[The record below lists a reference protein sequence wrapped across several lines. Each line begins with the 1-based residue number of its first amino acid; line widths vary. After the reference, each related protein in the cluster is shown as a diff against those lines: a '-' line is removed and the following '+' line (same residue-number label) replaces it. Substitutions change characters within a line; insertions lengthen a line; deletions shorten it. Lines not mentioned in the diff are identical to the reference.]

1 MKINKPGKII
11 DINYLEALPVSDL
24 EIQASGVEGIEI
36 LNRKS
41 SLTKLSFIDCDDTDF
56 TKLINLPSLTDLSLS
71 GNFPSINFIKK
82 FQNIEKLK
90 LQCGCE
96 SLSGIEELEKLSLL
110 EISGWS
116 DTNGHVYRNHP
127 LNSFKHLDRLK
138 LKELRFHQFSFSNEL
153 TLSLLEVIERGTI
166 KKISIDKCY
175 NLYNE
180 NNKNAYEFDISQSL
194 VTKFKNLNNVVD
206 VFHHEN
212 DYFGDSLEITCK

>member
-11 DINYLEALPVSDL
+11 DINYLEALPVLDL

-41 SLTKLSFIDCDDTDF
+41 SLTKLSLIDCDDTDF
-56 TKLINLPSLTDLSLS
+56 TKLINLPSITDLSLS
-71 GNFPSINFIKK
+71 GNFSCINFIKN

-96 SLSGIEELEKLSLL
+96 SLSGIEELEKLSFL
-110 EISGWS
+110 EMSGWRNS
-116 DTNGHVYRNHP
+116 NGHVYLNHP
-127 LNSFKHLDRLK
+127 LNSFKHLDNLK
-138 LKELRFHQFSFSNEL
+138 LKELYFNQFSFSKEL
-153 TLSLLEVIERGTI
+153 ILSLLEVIECGTI

-194 VTKFKNLNNVVD
+194 VAKFKNLNNVVD
-206 VFHHEN
+206 VFHHDD

>member
-41 SLTKLSFIDCDDTDF
+41 SLTKLSLIDCDDTDF
-56 TKLINLPSLTDLSLS
+56 TKLINLPSITDLSLS
-71 GNFPSINFIKK
+71 GNFSCINFIKN

-96 SLSGIEELEKLSLL
+96 SLSGIEELEKLSFL
-110 EISGWS
+110 EMSGWRNS
-116 DTNGHVYRNHP
+116 NGHVYLNHP
-127 LNSFKHLDRLK
+127 LNSFKHLDNLK
-138 LKELRFHQFSFSNEL
+138 LKELYFHQFSFSKEL
-153 TLSLLEVIERGTI
+153 ILSLLEVIECGTI

-206 VFHHEN
+206 VFHHDD